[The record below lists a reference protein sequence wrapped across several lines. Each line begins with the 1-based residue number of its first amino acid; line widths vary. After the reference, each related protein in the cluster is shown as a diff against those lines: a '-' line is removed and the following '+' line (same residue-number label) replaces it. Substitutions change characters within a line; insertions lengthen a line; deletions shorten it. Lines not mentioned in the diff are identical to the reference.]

1 MFWSLFLSEGTVEP
15 GFVCEGSVTA
25 TVSSLIVPCSKVI

>member
-1 MFWSLFLSEGTVEP
+1 MVEP

-25 TVSSLIVPCSKVI
+25 TVSSLIVPCSKVILC